1 MASLLPALL
10 SSLDYLSYYG
20 VDIPLQLG
28 WLTLPTVGSTP
39 SARNA
44 SYGDADAFFE
54 GSNVSSLL
62 QMPAAGLYERRVSGR
77 PGSYSRLLPGWEQNL
92 SSWVDTQLAP
102 RLANRTAAGVF
113 VGDEICCHNAT
124 CVSTLLTP
132 LTSAL
137 RDRAGEAALIYAN
150 ECGDTVSALP
160 KQAGALPPALD
171 LFGFDEYRYGPSHR
185 AGDETAAVRKYAEQE
200 LFPRLGAHQRFMA
213 VPGTFACTNASYS
226 PAAVEDVRIAGELRA
241 YAAWARSEPR
251 VAGLKPWHFRTRDHP
266 QHAGPC
272 DMEIGAASLP
282 KTMAVL
288 RALGRE
294 VRAGRVG

>member
-1 MASLLPALL
+1 MISLLPALL

-77 PGSYSRLLPGWEQNL
+77 PGSYSRLLPGWQANL
-92 SSWVDTQLAP
+92 SQWVDTQLAP

-124 CVSTLLTP
+124 C
-132 LTSAL
+132 
-137 RDRAGEAALIYAN
+137 EAADLLKDDGVKKT
-150 ECGDTVSALP
+150 CRRRPDPGRSA
-160 KQAGALPPALD
+160 
-171 LFGFDEYRYGPSHR
+171 RR
-185 AGDETAAVRKYAEQE
+185 ASSR
-200 LFPRLGAHQRFMA
+200 
-213 VPGTFACTNASYS
+213 
-226 PAAVEDVRIAGELRA
+226 
-241 YAAWARSEPR
+241 
-251 VAGLKPWHFRTRDHP
+251 RT
-266 QHAGPC
+266 
-272 DMEIGAASLP
+272 GAASP
-282 KTMAVL
+282 
-288 RALGRE
+288 
-294 VRAGRVG
+294 AGCAARVPAMP

>member
-1 MASLLPALL
+1 MLSLLPALL

-20 VDIPLQLG
+20 VDIPLQIG

-39 SARNA
+39 SMRNA
-44 SYGDADAFFE
+44 TYGDADAFFE

-77 PGSYSRLLPGWEQNL
+77 PGSYSRLLPGWEQDL

-124 CVSTLLTP
+124 CVSVLLTP

-137 RDRAGEAALIYAN
+137 RERAGNAALIYAN

-171 LFGFDEYRYGPSHR
+171 LFGFDEYRYGPSRTLVGLRHAHR
-185 AGDETAAVRKYAEQE
+185 RGELELHRRLRARRERQRCHEPHDRKIELETGKLSSWR
-200 LFPRLGAHQRFMA
+200 
-213 VPGTFACTNASYS
+213 
-226 PAAVEDVRIAGELRA
+226 PAAASCCKNLR
-241 YAAWARSEPR
+241 RR
-251 VAGLKPWHFRTRDHP
+251 
-266 QHAGPC
+266 
-272 DMEIGAASLP
+272 
-282 KTMAVL
+282 
-288 RALGRE
+288 RALD
-294 VRAGRVG
+294 